1 MFQSS
6 TVGGLAGN
14 SIGVPSCHG
23 LAKNA
28 TRSSRSDGLHQRE
41 RSFIYEPIVV
51 AMVAISSH
59 DSNTPG
65 TT

>member
-14 SIGVPSCHG
+14 SIEVPSCHG

-41 RSFIYEPIVV
+41 KIPASFSFQMDRERGNRVR
-51 AMVAISSH
+51 
-59 DSNTPG
+59 
-65 TT
+65 